1 MEKTNIVVLGGG
13 YAGIETAKVLC
24 RKFRK
29 KKSISITLIDKNT
42 YHTLMT
48 ELHEVAGSRVEPD
61 SVMVSYD
68 RIFAGTEINLV
79 TDFITDINFESKEVK
94 SEKQSYP
101 YDYLVLGTGGA
112 PEFFDIPGIQEHSFS
127 LWSLE
132 DSMRIREHFEEQ
144 FRLAAKETDIVRK
157 KQMLT
162 FAVAGAGFTGI
173 ELAGEFLERRDVLC
187 RKYHIDKSDVKIMII
202 EALDKILP
210 IIEDNLRIK
219 TINYL
224 EKHGVEILLNTK
236 ITGAEEDSVIT
247 DSGKKI
253 KTDTFVWTCGI
264 HGSEFTSRI
273 NLAKGHTARGE
284 CSFASSEGIHGMKGC
299 RFDEN
304 ERYIVGKRGRLLVNE
319 FMQSDDHDDVYI
331 VGDNMW
337 YLENGKVLPQIVE
350 TALQTG
356 KCAAENIAA
365 DIENKNK
372 KEFKSNYHGFMVS
385 VGGRYA
391 VSNAGG
397 IKLSGFFAM
406 AMKHVVNLHY
416 LFGLAGLNAVWNYL
430 KHEFFDMKDRR
441 CFLGDHLSW
450 KIQGWWGV
458 PLRAWLGIMWIAE
471 GVNKIGEG
479 WLSFS
484 SGTKSGW
491 MFSPGIVQKGVDAI
505 ASASE
510 TVTEPADAAADAVS
524 AASGLTETVTP
535 VFAKIWETGNSII
548 PYDSAFVTWFRET
561 FMDNMMAYISYPFFQ
576 TMIVVTE
583 IAIGLA
589 LLGGLFTWLAAAAS
603 IAMCFV
609 FTFSGMFSWDQAWF
623 VFAAFLMLGGAGRS
637 LGIDHWVMPLIKK
650 WWNSTSIAKRTFL
663 YLNEPVR
670 RNRKTK

>member
-13 YAGIETAKVLC
+13 YAGIETAKVLF

-29 KKSISITLIDKNT
+29 KKNISITLIDKNT

-68 RIFAGTEINLV
+68 RIFAGTEINVV
-79 TDFITDINFESKEVK
+79 TDFITDIDFEAKQVK
-94 SEKQSYP
+94 SEKQSYA

-144 FRLAAKETDIVRK
+144 FRLAAKETDTLKK

-187 RKYHIDKSDVKIMII
+187 RKYHIDKSDVRIMVI

-524 AASGLTETVTP
+524 AASGLAETAAP

-548 PYDSAFVTWFRET
+548 SYDSAFVTWFRET

-637 LGIDHWVMPLIKK
+637 LGLDHWVMPVIKK

-670 RNRKTK
+670 RTRKTK